1 MALMPVRSALQ
12 PAGLGPDL
20 QVDHHFLPWSAY
32 DPGILILQTC
42 RWWGREGGQE
52 CFCCRLRSVF
62 TRHSHLVSL
71 DQPVG
76 SPTS

>member
-32 DPGILILQTC
+32 DQGLGPRTC
-42 RWWGREGGQE
+42 VGGAGRGVKINLPIGGQ
-52 CFCCRLRSVF
+52 FSPATHTWSVW
-62 TRHSHLVSL
+62 TSL
-71 DQPVG
+71 
-76 SPTS
+76 